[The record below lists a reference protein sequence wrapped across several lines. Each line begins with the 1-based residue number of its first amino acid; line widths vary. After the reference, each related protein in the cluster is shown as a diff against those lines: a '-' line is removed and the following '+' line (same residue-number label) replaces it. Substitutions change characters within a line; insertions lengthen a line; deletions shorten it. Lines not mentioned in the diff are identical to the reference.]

1 MNETT
6 TALLNYSKTSD
17 PDFSW
22 RGLAEALSDIYGFD
36 MRLKDVVS
44 IVMKAYEDLC
54 REPRF
59 EVRLDATELILSP
72 IESPSRAVFWPSLET
87 TFSVEEWYNEILKT
101 IMYKFRLS
109 RIDWMKAGSV

>member
-17 PDFSW
+17 PEFCW
-22 RGLAEALSDIYGFD
+22 RNLATVLSDIYGPD
-36 MRLKDVVS
+36 MRLKDVICV
-44 IVMKAYEDLC
+44 VLKAYEDLQ

-59 EVRLDATELILSP
+59 EVRLDITELILSP
-72 IESPSRAVFWPSLET
+72 IESPSRLVLWPSLET

-109 RIDWMKAGSV
+109 RIDWMKAAGV